1 VRIATVAL
9 PALRRFASHLLVA
22 VAWLLAA
29 VSAQAADVTVVVRD
43 SSGHPV
49 ADAVVSA
56 EIGGQSAPTP
66 EHVVI
71 SQHDMMFMPFVTVIP
86 VGSTVTFTN
95 LDPFRHHVYSFSP
108 TRRFEIKLFAQS
120 ERRSILFDRPGL
132 VAVGCNIHDQM
143 QAFIQVVDTPFARKT
158 DAAGR
163 VTLRGLPSGALRLRV
178 WHPYLR
184 APGNE
189 VVVPVAAGAATV
201 PVSLR
206 LRRPAPMQHGY

>member
-1 VRIATVAL
+1 MSAHRAL
-9 PALRRFASHLLVA
+9 PRLAVRLVA
-22 VAWLLAA
+22 ALAALLAA
-29 VSAQAADVTVVVRD
+29 ASVRAADLAVTVKD

-49 ADAVVSA
+49 ADAVVIA
-56 EIGGQSAPTP
+56 EISGRASPAPQ
-66 EHVVI
+66 EVVI
-71 SQHDMMFMPFVTVIP
+71 NQHDMMFMPFVTVIP

-108 TRRFEIKLFAQS
+108 TRRFEIKLFGQG
-120 ERRSILFDRPGL
+120 ERRSVRFDQAGL

-143 QAFIQVVDTPFARKT
+143 QAFIRVVDTPFAVKT
-158 DAAGR
+158 DSAGR
-163 VTLRGLPSGALRLRV
+163 LTLRGLPSGAVRLRV

-189 VVVPVAAGAATV
+189 MAIAVPAGTNSL
-201 PVSLR
+201 PISLR

>member
-1 VRIATVAL
+1 MRLGLPLLTALVWLCIAV
-9 PALRRFASHLLVA
+9 P
-22 VAWLLAA
+22 
-29 VSAQAADVTVVVRD
+29 AQAADVTVLVKD

-49 ADAVVSA
+49 ADAVVVA
-56 EIGGQSAPTP
+56 DVPGQAPAP
-66 EHVVI
+66 EQVVI
-71 SQHDMMFMPFVTVIP
+71 NQHDMMFMPFVTVIP
-86 VGSTVTFTN
+86 RGSTVTFTN

-108 TRRFEIKLFAQS
+108 TRRFEIKLFGQG
-120 ERRSILFDRPGL
+120 ERRSVQFERAGL

-163 VTLRGLPSGALRLRV
+163 LTLRGLPGGALRLRV

-189 VVVPVAAGAATV
+189 MVVSVPAGTTSL

>member
-1 VRIATVAL
+1 M
-9 PALRRFASHLLVA
+9 PALRRSAFHLVVAFAG
-22 VAWLLAA
+22 LLAA
-29 VSAQAADVTVVVRD
+29 ASAQAADLTVVVRD

-49 ADAVVSA
+49 ADAVVVA
-56 EIGGQSAPTP
+56 EVSGRPAPSP
-66 EHVVI
+66 QEVVI

-86 VGSTVTFTN
+86 VGSTVVFTN

-108 TRRFEIKLFAQS
+108 ARRFEIKLFGQS
-120 ERRSILFDRPGL
+120 ERRSVRFDRAGL

-143 QAFIQVVDTPFARKT
+143 QAFVRVVDTPFAVKT
-158 DAAGR
+158 DATGR

-189 VVVPVAAGAATV
+189 MVVAVPAGTANL

>member
-1 VRIATVAL
+1 MPRFAFHLVVAL
-9 PALRRFASHLLVA
+9 
-22 VAWLLAA
+22 AWLFAA
-29 VSAQAADVTVVVRD
+29 GAAQAADLAVLVRD

-49 ADAVVSA
+49 SDAVVIA
-56 EIGGQSAPTP
+56 EVAGRASPAPQ
-66 EHVVI
+66 EVVI
-71 SQHDMMFMPFVTVIP
+71 SQRDMTFSPFVTVVP
-86 VGSTVTFTN
+86 VGSTVIFTN

-108 TRRFEIKLFAQS
+108 ARRFEIKLFGAG
-120 ERRSILFDRPGL
+120 ERRSVRFDQAGL

-143 QAFIQVVDTPFARKT
+143 QAFIRVVETPFAVKT

-163 VTLRGLPSGALRLRV
+163 LTFRGLPAGALRLRV

-189 VVVPVAAGAATV
+189 MAVSVPAGTATL

>member
-1 VRIATVAL
+1 MRTGARAAL
-9 PALRRFASHLLVA
+9 QRLAFPLLVA
-22 VAWLLAA
+22 LAWLCAA
-29 VSAQAADVTVVVRD
+29 VSAQAADVTVLVRD

-49 ADAVVSA
+49 ADAVVVA
-56 EIGGQSAPTP
+56 QVAGQAAPAP
-66 EHVVI
+66 EQVVI
-71 SQHDMMFMPFVTVIP
+71 NQHDMMFMPFVTVIP

-108 TRRFEIKLFAQS
+108 TRRFEIKLFGQG
-120 ERRSILFDRPGL
+120 ERRSVQFDRAGL

-163 VTLRGLPSGALRLRV
+163 LTLRGLPAGALRLRV

-189 VVVPVAAGAATV
+189 MVVPVPAGTTSL
-201 PVSLR
+201 PVSLS
-206 LRRPAPMQHGY
+206 LRRPAPMQHDY

>member
-1 VRIATVAL
+1 MRAAFRRLAVGLAVAL
-9 PALRRFASHLLVA
+9 AALLG
-22 VAWLLAA
+22 AA
-29 VSAQAADVTVVVRD
+29 AAQAAELTVVVRD
-43 SSGHPV
+43 SSGRPV
-49 ADAVVSA
+49 ADAIVIA
-56 EIGGQSAPTP
+56 EVPGRAAPP
-66 EHVVI
+66 PQEVVI

-108 TRRFEIKLFAQS
+108 ARRFEIKLFGAG
-120 ERRSILFDRPGL
+120 ERRSVRFDQAGL

-143 QAFIQVVDTPFARKT
+143 QAFIRVVETPFAVKT

-163 VTLRGLPSGALRLRV
+163 LTFRGLPAGALRLRV

-189 VVVPVAAGAATV
+189 MAVSVPAGTATL

>member
-1 VRIATVAL
+1 MTIA
-9 PALRRFASHLLVA
+9 ALRP
-22 VAWLLAA
+22 LLAA
-29 VSAQAADVTVVVRD
+29 LAWLCAAGAAQAADLTVVVRD

-49 ADAVVSA
+49 ADAVVVA
-56 EIGGQSAPTP
+56 EGSGRAAPP
-66 EHVVI
+66 PQEVVI
-71 SQHDMMFMPFVTVIP
+71 SQHDMNFMPFVTVIP

-108 TRRFEIKLFAQS
+108 ARRFEIKLFGQG
-120 ERRSILFDRPGL
+120 ERRSVRFDQPGL

-143 QAFIQVVDTPFARKT
+143 QAFIRVVDTPFAVRT

-163 VTLRGLPSGALRLRV
+163 LTLRGLPNGAVRLRV

-189 VVVPVAAGAATV
+189 LAIAVPAGTSSL

>member
-1 VRIATVAL
+1 MAAAVFQRSA
-9 PALRRFASHLLVA
+9 FHLLVA
-22 VAWLLAA
+22 LAWLLAA
-29 VSAQAADVTVVVRD
+29 APAQAADLTVVVRD

-49 ADAVVSA
+49 ADAIVVA
-56 EIGGQSAPTP
+56 EVAGRAAPP
-66 EHVVI
+66 AQEVVI

-108 TRRFEIKLFAQS
+108 TRRFEIKLFGQG
-120 ERRSILFDRPGL
+120 ERRSVRFDQAGL

-143 QAFIQVVDTPFARKT
+143 QAFIRVVDTPFAVKT

-163 VTLRGLPSGALRLRV
+163 LTLRGLPNGALRVRV

-189 VVVPVAAGAATV
+189 MAIAVPAGTINL
-201 PVSLR
+201 PVSVS

>member
-1 VRIATVAL
+1 MRIADTTAL
-9 PALRRFASHLLVA
+9 QRLAFPILVA
-22 VAWLLAA
+22 IAWLLAA
-29 VSAQAADVTVVVRD
+29 ASAQAADLAVVVRD

-49 ADAVVSA
+49 ADAVVIA
-56 EIGGQSAPTP
+56 EVSGRAAPAP
-66 EHVVI
+66 LEVVI
-71 SQHDMMFMPFVTVIP
+71 NQREMMFAPFVTVVP
-86 VGSTVTFTN
+86 VGSTVVFTN

-108 TRRFEIKLFAQS
+108 TRRFEIKLFGQS
-120 ERRSILFDRPGL
+120 ERRSVRFDQAGL

-143 QAFIQVVDTPFARKT
+143 QAFIRVVDTPFAVKT

-163 VTLRGLPSGALRLRV
+163 LTLRGLPNGAVRLRV

-189 VVVPVAAGAATV
+189 MAIQVPAGTATL
-201 PVSLR
+201 PVSVR

>member
-1 VRIATVAL
+1 MAGTVLQRFAFHFVVAL
-9 PALRRFASHLLVA
+9 
-22 VAWLLAA
+22 AWLLAA
-29 VSAQAADVTVVVRD
+29 ASAQAADLTVVVRD
-43 SSGHPV
+43 SSGHAV
-49 ADAVVSA
+49 ADAIVVA
-56 EIGGQSAPTP
+56 EVAGRAAPP
-66 EHVVI
+66 AQEVVI

-108 TRRFEIKLFAQS
+108 TRRFEIKLFGQG
-120 ERRSILFDRPGL
+120 ERRSVRFDQAGL

-143 QAFIQVVDTPFARKT
+143 QAFIRVVDTPFAVKT

-163 VTLRGLPSGALRLRV
+163 LTLRGLPNGALRVRV

-189 VVVPVAAGAATV
+189 TAIAVPAGTTNL
-201 PVSLR
+201 PVSVS